1 MAWVMQ
7 CDRCKK
13 IFEHKEGYRR
23 LLLGYFRCTEEC
35 TEEWTRK
42 TKGLDLCPEC
52 MGKIINFLDEVAV

>member
-23 LLLGYFRCTEEC
+23 LLLGYFRY
-35 TEEWTRK
+35 TEEWK
-42 TKGLDLCPEC
+42 SKNKGKCLVLCPEC
-52 MGKIINFLDEVAV
+52 MSQLINFLEVL

>member
-23 LLLGYFRCTEEC
+23 LLLGYFKRD
-35 TEEWTRK
+35 EEWTSRN
-42 TKGLDLCPEC
+42 KGLDLCPEC
-52 MGKIINFLDEVAV
+52 MGKIINFLDEVMV

>member
-23 LLLGYFRCTEEC
+23 LLLHYFRGE
-35 TEEWTRK
+35 EEWIK
-42 TKGLDLCPEC
+42 KGKDWDLCPEC
-52 MGKIINFLDEVAV
+52 MKQVINFLDEVTV

>member
-23 LLLGYFRCTEEC
+23 LVLGYFKYDD
-35 TEEWTRK
+35 EWTGK
-42 TKGLDLCPEC
+42 NKDLDLCPEC
-52 MGKIINFLDEVAV
+52 MNHVVKFLQERAVV